1 MFTQYTQVKKL
12 ALALA
17 LGLDILSAGNNT
29 NKNPYF
35 APSIQLFFFFFCIFQ
50 YVQRDMKNLTE
61 PIEPTLAFQYRNEMK

>member
-17 LGLDILSAGNNT
+17 LGLDISSAGNNI

-35 APSIQLFFFFFCIFQ
+35 PPSIQTFFFFCIFQ

>member
-17 LGLDILSAGNNT
+17 LGLDISSAGNNI

-35 APSIQLFFFFFCIFQ
+35 PPSIQTFFFFTSFNT
-50 YVQRDMKNLTE
+50 YNVT
-61 PIEPTLAFQYRNEMK
+61 

>member
-35 APSIQLFFFFFCIFQ
+35 APSIQLFFFFLHLSI
-50 YVQRDMKNLTE
+50 RT
-61 PIEPTLAFQYRNEMK
+61 T